1 MKVYIVLKRIKRI
14 LTVILINARTH
25 DQLQLKNIYISKIVT
40 MGVRRFENP
49 NRLMIEIE
57 KIFPTIMDTNRRKS
71 RLI

>member
-57 KIFPTIMDTNRRKS
+57 KFFPTIMDTNRRKS